1 MLTFQRGSSNFS
13 HLHHTAVSYALDKY
27 HPFPF
32 LNKRNCFAKSSI
44 ILSSNMYHNRLQHN
58 TGYLFSYYS

>member
-1 MLTFQRGSSNFS
+1 MLTFERGSSNFS
-13 HLHHTAVSYALDKY
+13 HLHHTVVRYALDKY
-27 HPFPF
+27 HPLSF

-44 ILSSNMYHNRLQHN
+44 ILSSNTYHNRLQHN